1 MIKNFFISSLPSSGK
16 TTLLMEII
24 KELKLNAG
32 GFYTSEIREKGIRKG
47 FKIITLDGEEG
58 ILAHVN
64 VKSPYQVSK
73 YKVNI
78 EDLEKLGVKSILDTL
93 NQNKVIIIDE
103 VGKAEMY
110 SEKFKKT
117 ILAAL
122 DSKNKILGTIMLK
135 PNPFCDKIKQRKDT
149 RIFYLTRENR
159 EEIKM
164 EIKNLLK

>member
-1 MIKNFFISSLPSSGK
+1 MTKNIFISGFPGCGK
-16 TTLLMEII
+16 TTLIKEII
-24 KELKLNAG
+24 KELDLKAG
-32 GFYTSEIREKGIRKG
+32 GFYTSEIREKGQRLG
-47 FKIITLDGEEG
+47 FKIITLDGGEG

-64 VKSPYQVSK
+64 VKSPYRVSK

-78 EDLEKLGVKSILDTL
+78 EDLEKLGVKSILDAL

-110 SEKFKKT
+110 SEKFKKAVE
-117 ILAAL
+117 AAL

-135 PNPFCDKIKQRKDT
+135 PNPFCDKIKRRQDT
-149 RIFYLTRENR
+149 KVFYLTKENFQQ
-159 EEIKM
+159 IKK

>member
-1 MIKNFFISSLPSSGK
+1 MIKNIFITGLPGCGK
-16 TTLLMEII
+16 TSLVIAIL
-24 KELKLNAG
+24 KELKLNAS
-32 GFYTSEIREKGIRKG
+32 GFYTEEIREKGTRKG
-47 FKIITLDGEEG
+47 FKIITLDGREG

-110 SEKFKKT
+110 SEKFKKAVE
-117 ILAAL
+117 AAL

-135 PNPFCDKIKQRKDT
+135 PNPFCDKIKRRQDT
-149 RIFYLTRENR
+149 KVFYLMKENFKEIK
-159 EEIKM
+159 EEI
-164 EIKNLLK
+164 INLLK

>member
-110 SEKFKKT
+110 SEKFKKAVE
-117 ILAAL
+117 AAL

-135 PNPFCDKIKQRKDT
+135 PNPFCDKIKRRQDT
-149 RIFYLTRENR
+149 KVFYLTKENFQQ
-159 EEIKM
+159 IKK